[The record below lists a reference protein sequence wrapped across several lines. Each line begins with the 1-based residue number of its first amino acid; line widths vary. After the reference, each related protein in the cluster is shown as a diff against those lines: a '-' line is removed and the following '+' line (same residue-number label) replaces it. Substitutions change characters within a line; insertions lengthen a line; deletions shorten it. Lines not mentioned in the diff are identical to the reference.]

1 MRSPEMHKTQAFGY
15 VIREQ
20 LKVTVLS
27 LRPYIIIAGAL
38 AAVATFLAF
47 ADYFRGRGGVE
58 FAPEL
63 SMIPAIAGV
72 LLAIAIWQSER
83 PFKSG
88 FFWTV
93 PVDRT
98 TNAGAKIFAAWLCLM
113 IAVTAFV
120 LWLLILAFITKGNIR
135 GDEVVHLLPSM
146 TIPPRR
152 TLDASMLRTIQWT
165 PQPAFWLVP
174 FTAATSAYAIV
185 SALMLG
191 LKHPFRLV
199 FGAIAGAFLVAAV
212 GQGIGADAFWE
223 KLQGVTRPLM
233 EGRYGIDA
241 VLTAR
246 SESLH
251 TRIDLADG
259 TSIGVWRALPV
270 VSDWVIA
277 TLLWTG
283 LGIAGLLAALTRHR
297 ERR

>member
-1 MRSPEMHKTQAFGY
+1 MHKTQAFGY
-15 VIREQ
+15 VIREH

-165 PQPAFWLVP
+165 PTGVLAR
-174 FTAATSAYAIV
+174 SIHCRD
-185 SALMLG
+185 
-191 LKHPFRLV
+191 KRLRNRER
-199 FGAIAGAFLVAAV
+199 
-212 GQGIGADAFWE
+212 ADAWPQAPVQARVRGNRRRIPRRGSWSGDRSRRILGKAARRNSTFN
-223 KLQGVTRPLM
+223 GRPL
-233 EGRYGIDA
+233 RYR
-241 VLTAR
+241 R
-246 SESLH
+246 S
-251 TRIDLADG
+251 
-259 TSIGVWRALPV
+259 P
-270 VSDWVIA
+270 
-277 TLLWTG
+277 
-283 LGIAGLLAALTRHR
+283 HR
-297 ERR
+297 EK